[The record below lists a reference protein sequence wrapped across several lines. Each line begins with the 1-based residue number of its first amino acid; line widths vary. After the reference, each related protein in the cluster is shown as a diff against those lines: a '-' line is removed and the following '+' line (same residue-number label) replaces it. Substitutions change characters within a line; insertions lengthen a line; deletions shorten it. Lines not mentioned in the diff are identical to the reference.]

1 MISRQ
6 SLFRILQV
14 SDQADEHQILY
25 QVADSAC
32 PSCVDEFCERPLV
45 KVHMLYAKERLEG
58 PLRGFRGEEA
68 AFEARRRLPRRRAKM
83 SRASSC
89 STIRSKSSLGMSS
102 STGAIVEDTVFGQM
116 EKA

>member
-1 MISRQ
+1 
-6 SLFRILQV
+6 
-14 SDQADEHQILY
+14 
-25 QVADSAC
+25 
-32 PSCVDEFCERPLV
+32 
-45 KVHMLYAKERLEG
+45 
-58 PLRGFRGEEA
+58 
-68 AFEARRRLPRRRAKM
+68 M

>member
-68 AFEARRRLPRRRAKM
+68 ATEAQSEDVACIELLHDPLEELIGDVVKYRCHRGRHGIW
-83 SRASSC
+83 SDG
-89 STIRSKSSLGMSS
+89 KSV
-102 STGAIVEDTVFGQM
+102 A
-116 EKA
+116 